1 MPYSRLFY
9 HFVWATRERLPL
21 ITSDN
26 REDIY
31 RVVQAK
37 AQEFRAIVH
46 ALNAMDDHIHLVA
59 TVPPS
64 VALSAFIGQIKGS
77 ASHLASRLRNAEP
90 FAWQAEYGV
99 LTISE
104 RHLPI
109 VVGYVANQQQHHAT
123 NTLNQHLEMW
133 NNIN

>member
-21 ITSDN
+21 ITPIN
-26 REDIY
+26 REHIY
-31 RVVQAK
+31 RAIHAK
-37 AQEFRAIVH
+37 AHEFRAIVYG
-46 ALNAMDDHIHLVA
+46 LNGMPDHIHLVV

-64 VALSAFIGQIKGS
+64 VALSAFIGQIKGG
-77 ASHLASRLRNAEP
+77 ASHLASRLPNAEP

-104 RHLPI
+104 RYLPI
-109 VVGYVANQQQHHAT
+109 VVGYVAAQQMHHAN
-123 NTLNQHLEMW
+123 NTLNPQLEMW
-133 NNIN
+133 D